1 MVTANVKI
9 SRDIKPPE
17 LPGIHYRLL
26 CMTGKNKGLS
36 YYLKGKRLVMGRSDN
51 VDIQV
56 ADAKSSRE
64 HAELTQVADKY
75 VVTDLGSHNGLIV
88 NDLKISQHTL
98 TDGDKIIIGQTV
110 YKFNKYDIAEKALQE
125 VDDEDD
131 DDEEWDDEDEDEE
144 EEEEEKAK
152 PKKKAK
158 PQTPE
163 EKRKKMLIIVVVLVG
178 AWVLLDE
185 GEKPKAKP
193 KQQVATEEKKVDSL
207 EERLR
212 RQQEEEN
219 KETRDKLEAI
229 IHRGQ
234 REFREGNYFRA
245 IKQFNLALILS
256 PANGRASFYL
266 NKAKQRLDE
275 EIDLVFLKAKR
286 EAEALRYTDSL
297 NSYCSIIRMLQ
308 DRPEDE
314 RRKDAENSVA
324 IIEKEM
330 GKLFGEIECF
340 EGHERVEK
348 KGEEKQ

>member
-1 MVTANVKI
+1 MATANVKI

-36 YYLKGKRLVMGRSDN
+36 YYLKGKRLVMGRSDK

-64 HAELTQVADKY
+64 HAELTQVSDKY

-110 YKFNKYDIAEKALQE
+110 YKFNKYDIAEKALEE
-125 VDDEDD
+125 VDEDD
-131 DDEEWDDEDEDEE
+131 DDWDEDDEYEDDEE
-144 EEEEEKAK
+144 EAEEK

-158 PQTPE
+158 GAQTPE
-163 EKRKKMLIIVVVLVG
+163 EKRKKVLILVVALVG
-178 AWVLLDE
+178 VWVLMDE
-185 GEKPKAKP
+185 GEKPPP
-193 KQQVATEEKKVDSL
+193 KQKQQTLNQEKKVDSL
-207 EERLR
+207 EERIR
-212 RQQEEEN
+212 RQQQEES

-286 EAEALRYTDSL
+286 EAEALRYTEAK
-297 NSYCSIIRMLQ
+297 NSYCSIVRMLQ

-314 RRKDAENSVA
+314 RRIDAENSIA
-324 IIEKEM
+324 IVEKEM
-330 GKLFGEIECF
+330 GLLFGEIECF
-340 EGHERVEK
+340 DGHKREERKGGDK
-348 KGEEKQ
+348 K

>member
-1 MVTANVKI
+1 MATANVKI

-17 LPGIHYRLL
+17 LPGIHFRLL

-36 YYLKGKRLVMGRSDN
+36 YYLKGKRLVMGRSES

-64 HAELTQVADKY
+64 HAELTQVSDKY

-110 YKFNKYDIAEKALQE
+110 YKFNKYDIAEQALEE
-125 VDDEDD
+125 VDE
-131 DDEEWDDEDEDEE
+131 DDEEWEDDDEYEDDEE
-144 EEEEEKAK
+144 EEEK

-158 PQTPE
+158 AAQTPE
-163 EKRKKMLIIVVVLVG
+163 EKRKKLLMIVVGVVG
-178 AWVLLDE
+178 LWVLMDE
-185 GEKPKAKP
+185 GEKPPPP
-193 KQQVATEEKKVDSL
+193 KQKKTATQENKVDSL
-207 EERLR
+207 EERIR
-212 RQQEEEN
+212 RQQQEES

-266 NKAKQRLDE
+266 NKAKQRLDA

-286 EAEALRYTDSL
+286 EAEALRYTEAK
-297 NSYCSIIRMLQ
+297 NSYCSIVRMLQ

-314 RRKDAENSVA
+314 RRIDAENSIA
-324 IIEKEM
+324 IVEKEM
-330 GKLFGEIECF
+330 GMLFGEIKCF
-340 EGHERVEK
+340 DGHERIEK
-348 KGEEKQ
+348 KGGGSK

>member
-144 EEEEEKAK
+144 EEEVKAK
-152 PKKKAK
+152 PKKEAK

-212 RQQEEEN
+212 RQQEE
-219 KETRDKLEAI
+219 KRDP
-229 IHRGQ
+229 R
-234 REFREGNYFRA
+234 
-245 IKQFNLALILS
+245 
-256 PANGRASFYL
+256 
-266 NKAKQRLDE
+266 
-275 EIDLVFLKAKR
+275 
-286 EAEALRYTDSL
+286 
-297 NSYCSIIRMLQ
+297 
-308 DRPEDE
+308 
-314 RRKDAENSVA
+314 
-324 IIEKEM
+324 
-330 GKLFGEIECF
+330 
-340 EGHERVEK
+340 
-348 KGEEKQ
+348 

>member
-1 MVTANVKI
+1 MAIANVKI

-17 LPGIHYRLL
+17 IPGIHFRLL
-26 CMTGKNKGLS
+26 CMTGRNKGLS
-36 YYLKGKRLVMGRSDN
+36 YYLKGKRLVMGRSDK

-64 HAELTQVADKY
+64 HAELTQVSDKY

-98 TDGDKIIIGQTV
+98 SDGDKIIIGQTV
-110 YKFNKYDIAEKALQE
+110 YKFNKYDIEEKALEE
-125 VDDEDD
+125 VDEDD
-131 DDEEWDDEDEDEE
+131 EYEDDEYEEEE
-144 EEEEEKAK
+144 EEEEEK

-158 PQTPE
+158 NTQSPE
-163 EKRKKMLIIVVVLVG
+163 EKRKKVLILVVALVG
-178 AWVLLDE
+178 VWVLMGE
-185 GEKPKAKP
+185 GEKPAP
-193 KQQVATEEKKVDSL
+193 KQKRQIKKEEKKVDSL
-207 EERLR
+207 EERIR
-212 RQQEEEN
+212 RQQQEES

-266 NKAKQRLDE
+266 NKAKQRLDS

-286 EAEALRYTDSL
+286 EAEALRYTEAK
-297 NSYCSIIRMLQ
+297 NSYCSIVRMLQ
-308 DRPEDE
+308 DRPDDE
-314 RRKDAENSVA
+314 RRKDAENSITIV
-324 IIEKEM
+324 EKEM
-330 GKLFGEIECF
+330 GMLFGEIECF
-340 EGHERVEK
+340 DGHKRVEK
-348 KGEEKQ
+348 KGGD

>member
-1 MVTANVKI
+1 MATANVKI

-36 YYLKGKRLVMGRSDN
+36 YYLKGKRLLMGRSET

-110 YKFNKYDIAEKALQE
+110 YKFNKYDIAEKALEE
-125 VDDEDD
+125 VDDDEDEDD
-131 DDEEWDDEDEDEE
+131 DEWEDDDEDEE
-144 EEEEEKAK
+144 EEVK

-163 EKRKKMLIIVVVLVG
+163 EKRKKLLIMVVLVIG
-178 AWVLLDE
+178 AWVVLDE
-185 GEKPKAKP
+185 GEKPKPKV
-193 KQQVATEEKKVDSL
+193 KQQVSTEEKKVDSL

-266 NKAKQRLDE
+266 NKAKQRLDA

-286 EAEALRYTDSL
+286 EAEALRYTDAT
-297 NSYCSIIRMLQ
+297 NSYCSIVRMLQ

-314 RRKDAENSVA
+314 RRVDAENSIA
-324 IIEKEM
+324 IVEKEM
-330 GKLFGEIECF
+330 GMLFGEIQCF

-348 KGEEKQ
+348 KGEGK

>member
-36 YYLKGKRLVMGRSDN
+36 YYLKGKRLVMGRSEK

-64 HAELTQVADKY
+64 HAELTQVSDKY

-110 YKFNKYDIAEKALQE
+110 YKFNKYDIAEQALEE
-125 VDDEDD
+125 VDE
-131 DDEEWDDEDEDEE
+131 DDEEWEDDDEYEDEDEE
-144 EEEEEKAK
+144 EEK

-158 PQTPE
+158 AAQTPE
-163 EKRKKMLIIVVVLVG
+163 EKRKKLLMIVVGVVG
-178 AWVLLDE
+178 LWVLMDE
-185 GEKPKAKP
+185 GEKPPPP
-193 KQQVATEEKKVDSL
+193 KQKKTATQENKVDSL
-207 EERLR
+207 EERIR
-212 RQQEEEN
+212 RQQQEES

-266 NKAKQRLDE
+266 NKAKQRLDA

-286 EAEALRYTDSL
+286 EAEALRYTEAK
-297 NSYCSIIRMLQ
+297 NSYCSIVRMLQ
-308 DRPEDE
+308 DRPDDE
-314 RRKDAENSVA
+314 RRIDAENSITIV
-324 IIEKEM
+324 EKEM
-330 GKLFGEIECF
+330 GMLFGEIKCF
-340 EGHERVEK
+340 DGHKRIEK
-348 KGEEKQ
+348 KGGASK